1 MFILIRWRAW
11 KVRQPGAAS
20 AQNTGRVPSGW
31 CPRVGCG
38 EYSAIELA
46 WPGGTTVGL
55 GGWRCR
61 QLEPSCQN
69 HWTPAGPIL
78 SSFARHGTPPAV
90 RVAVLNPQPGQC
102 GEANAR
108 VNEGCHDCLVPA
120 VLECSCVER
129 MYQPPCGALLDDRDG
144 RLRNLRVGSPVEQ
157 VRRYAF
163 DAGQGGE
170 EDRDAAVSPGG
181 ACVRQTHAA
190 RGGRLHTPGP
200 VDRGPGS
207 SRWVT

>member
-1 MFILIRWRAW
+1 MFILIRWRVW
-11 KVRQPGAAS
+11 KVASRVLPQLRTRAACQAAGVRAWAAAS
-20 AQNTGRVPSGW
+20 IRRS
-31 CPRVGCG
+31 
-38 EYSAIELA
+38 S
-46 WPGGTTVGL
+46 WPGRAGQLPGM
-55 GGWRCR
+55 GGWRCW

-69 HWTPAGPIL
+69 HRTPAGPIL
-78 SSFARHGTPPAV
+78 PSFARHGTPPAV

-108 VNEGCHDCLVPA
+108 VNEGCRDCLVPA
-120 VLECSCVER
+120 VLECFSVER
-129 MYQPPCGALLDDRDG
+129 MHQPPCGALLDYRDG

-157 VRRYAF
+157 VRRHAF

-170 EDRDAAVSPGG
+170 EDLDAAVSPGG
-181 ACVRQTHAA
+181 ACVRQTHSA

-207 SRWVT
+207 SPRVR